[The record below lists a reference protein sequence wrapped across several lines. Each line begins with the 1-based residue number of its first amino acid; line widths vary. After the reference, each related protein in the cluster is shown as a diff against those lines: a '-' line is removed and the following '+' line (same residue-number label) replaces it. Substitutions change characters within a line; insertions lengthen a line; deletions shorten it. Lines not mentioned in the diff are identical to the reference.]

1 MWHYFVLEVG
11 RDPAEHR
18 FSPVYGTFDA
28 TDIAADYRD
37 LLRRGSVMRRLA
49 PAQHA
54 AWRKAIRATARAD
67 DHRIRTWS
75 RNSSPA
81 EVWAVLP
88 DWTLTTDERRRL
100 AGRLSW
106 IRED

>member
-1 MWHYFVLEVG
+1 M
-11 RDPAEHR
+11 
-18 FSPVYGTFDA
+18 YGSFEDA
-28 TDIAADYRD
+28 DIASDYRD

-54 AWRKAIRATARAD
+54 AWRKAIRAAALAD
-67 DHRIRTWS
+67 EHRVRTWS
-75 RNSSPA
+75 RGSRPA

-88 DWTLTTDERRRL
+88 DWTLTLEERRALARRL
-100 AGRLSW
+100 GW